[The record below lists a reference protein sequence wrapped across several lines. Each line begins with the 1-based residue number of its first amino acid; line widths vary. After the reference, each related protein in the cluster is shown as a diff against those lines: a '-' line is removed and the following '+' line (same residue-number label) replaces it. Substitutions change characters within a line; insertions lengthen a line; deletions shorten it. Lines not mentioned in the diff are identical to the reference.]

1 MRFNVSHSNGRA
13 LYAVTRRREV
23 GVDLEHIRS
32 GKDHVALAKR
42 FLLASRSFGFSS
54 APAALQTEAFFLCWT
69 RKEAYIK
76 ARGDGLY
83 LPLDR
88 FDVSLTP
95 GEPAALL
102 RAQDRERW
110 SLHALTPWPDYAAA
124 LVVEGADMHVSC
136 WE

>member
-1 MRFNVSHSNGRA
+1 MRSTLWPATERWESN
-13 LYAVTRRREV
+13 
-23 GVDLEHIRS
+23 LEHTRS
-32 GKDHVALAKR
+32 EKDHAALAER
-42 FLLASRSFGFSS
+42 FFSPSEAATFLAL
-54 APAALQTEAFFLCWT
+54 PADLQTEAFYLCWT

-83 LPLDR
+83 LPLSR

-124 LVVEGADMHVSC
+124 IVVEGADIDVSC
-136 WE
+136 WEESEGQRPT